1 MLSFFVCI
9 NCLIAGITSAILFL
23 ILLFVPLSVFLC
35 YPSFLMKDGTHP
47 ADVSLEI

>member
-1 MLSFFVCI
+1 MLP
-9 NCLIAGITSAILFL
+9 LFP
-23 ILLFVPLSVFLC
+23 ISGFLR